1 MSDTGAETGAEARY
15 LAYLADGRFMLQRDP
30 VSGRTIFPPRLRRPG
45 GGPALDDWAE
55 MSGRGTVHAV
65 TIQQR
70 RDAAARAIVLVDLE
84 EGGRMLSQVTGTDP
98 QAVAIGMAVQARVI
112 AKADVPHV
120 LFEPAGDGA

>member
-1 MSDTGAETGAEARY
+1 VSDTGAEARY
-15 LAYLADGRFMLQRDP
+15 LAYLSDGRFMLQRDP
-30 VSGRTIFPPRLRRPG
+30 ISGEAIFPPRLRRPG

-65 TIQQR
+65 TVQQK

-84 EGGRMLSQVTGTDP
+84 EGGRMLSQVTGT
-98 QAVAIGMAVQARVI
+98 QAEAVTIGMAVQARVV
-112 AKADVPHV
+112 ADADLPHV